1 MTRTILR
8 ALAAA
13 CAWALIAAP
22 AHAAGNEAEMKAAFE
37 AADKVK
43 VVGPASVSLRDQAML
58 KLPAGNIYI
67 PMPQAGRLMQAMG
80 NRRDERLLG
89 IVLPQSDFGWFVAIK
104 FIQEGFVQD
113 NDAKD
118 WKADEL
124 LKSLREGTEAAN
136 NERTQ
141 RGFPALEVVGW
152 AEPPKY
158 DAGMHRLVWSAS
170 AREKGASGNQPQAVN
185 YNTYALGRDGYM
197 SLNLITDLTSLD
209 KHRPAALQLLEGL
222 DYNDGK
228 RYADFNKSTDKVA
241 AYGLAALV
249 AGVAAKKLGLIALFL
264 AFAAKFAKVLVV
276 AGGAAL
282 YGLSKMFGRKKTEA

>member
-197 SLNLITDLTSLD
+197 SLNLITD
-209 KHRPAALQLLEGL
+209 
-222 DYNDGK
+222 
-228 RYADFNKSTDKVA
+228 
-241 AYGLAALV
+241 
-249 AGVAAKKLGLIALFL
+249 
-264 AFAAKFAKVLVV
+264 
-276 AGGAAL
+276 
-282 YGLSKMFGRKKTEA
+282 